1 MKVGDL
7 VTLKHSPWLSLGIIV
22 KLGGNEDGVG
32 FEDWVA
38 VFFTDEA
45 GPGWWQ
51 TSNLNSWSENE
62 SR

>member
-7 VTLKHSPWLSLGIIV
+7 VALKHSPWLTLGIIV

-32 FEDWVA
+32 FEDWASVL
-38 VFFTDEA
+38 FMGEL

-51 TSNLNSWSENE
+51 QGNLEVVNGD
-62 SR
+62 R